1 MFVSLV
7 NSETF
12 GFSSLYLTEAYKG
25 QHGEDRCC
33 QRKDQQMLADTVPL
47 KTSMHQERHQA
58 EGCRGL

>member
-12 GFSSLYLTEAYKG
+12 GVSSLYLTEAYKG
-25 QHGEDRCC
+25 QHGEDRRC

-47 KTSMHQERHQA
+47 KTSMH
-58 EGCRGL
+58 